1 MNNEQA
7 YQRARSQ
14 ARARI
19 REQLGELPFTG
30 ENVLEA
36 SIALIR
42 EWVYEEYYYAKPD
55 VVEALLLQYR
65 NFMGIMF
72 KEIDASLEVTEDEQF
87 YVEQIVTLYSLALKK
102 TIEQLY
108 SV

>member
-1 MNNEQA
+1 MNNETL
-7 YQRARSQ
+7 YQRARTQ
-14 ARARI
+14 AKERI

-36 SIALIR
+36 SIALTR
-42 EWVYEEYYYAKPD
+42 QWVYEECYYAKPE

-87 YVEQIVTLYSLALKK
+87 YVEQIVTLYSLALKN
-102 TIEQLY
+102 TITQLY

>member
-1 MNNEQA
+1 MNNETL
-7 YQRARSQ
+7 YQRARTQ
-14 ARARI
+14 AKERI
-19 REQLGELPFTG
+19 RERLGSLSFTA

-65 NFMGIMF
+65 NFMDIMF
-72 KEIDASLEVTEDEQF
+72 KEIDASPEVTEDEQF
-87 YVEQIVTLYSLALKK
+87 YIEQIVTLYSLALKN
-102 TIEQLY
+102 TITQLY